1 MHRDQLER
9 ELATVTRE
17 MDLAADQLKGTC
29 SLNRLLREEKDKLA
43 RERDGFKA
51 RVQEFDDAMC
61 DEISHHIDTREE
73 RDTARAE
80 LAAVTAQRDAAKEE
94 IECLKRELGS
104 FKRRAWSA
112 ESMLETRYGLRREIA
127 EALGVSAET
136 GDDALR
142 VGLETIRNLVQER
155 DALWEQKENW
165 RMSSV
170 CRQKYAEL
178 KEAVEER
185 HAIECVRDDA
195 LALLR
200 KAIAWIGP
208 EYNGIACVRE
218 GKAFLAKHTPDAG
231 AKEGA

>member
-1 MHRDQLER
+1 MSETPREYKDWDGNPIALSKLVRLEPGWAVAQIMHRDQLER

-112 ESMLETRYGLRREIA
+112 ESMLETRHGLRREIA

-155 DALWEQKENW
+155 DAL
-165 RMSSV
+165 
-170 CRQKYAEL
+170 
-178 KEAVEER
+178 
-185 HAIECVRDDA
+185 I
-195 LALLR
+195 
-200 KAIAWIGP
+200 
-208 EYNGIACVRE
+208 
-218 GKAFLAKHTPDAG
+218 AKHTPDAG